1 MSISLTIL
9 GCHSATPRTFA
20 HPTSQYLDINNR
32 RFLIDCGEGTQVQ
45 LRKYKIKFSA
55 IDHIFI
61 SHLHGD
67 HFFGLIGLISTLGL
81 LNRKN
86 DLHIYA
92 PTGLKEII
100 TLQLRTSNSWP
111 QFNIIYHELN
121 SSKSELIFEDNKVK
135 VFTIPLEHRVYT
147 NGFLFKEKVGE
158 RKLNIDA
165 IKDNLE
171 IEICDYQNLKDGK
184 DFIKGNGQILTND
197 ELTFSPNKTLSYAFC
212 SDTIYKP
219 EITSIIK
226 DVDLL
231 YHESTFLKDR
241 QETATNTKHATAE
254 EAAKIA
260 KKANVGQLIL
270 GHFSSRYDNLEL
282 FKQEAE
288 TVFDNVILAKE
299 GKVIKIDSKV
309 PDKFI
314 VAHQL

>member
-20 HPTSQYLDINNR
+20 HPTSQYLEINNR

-45 LRKYKIKFSA
+45 LRKYKIKFSS
-55 IDHIFI
+55 IDHVFI

-67 HFFGLIGLISTLGL
+67 HFFGLIGLISTFGL

-111 QFNIIYHELN
+111 QFNIVFHELQ
-121 SSKSELIFEDNKVK
+121 SDKSELIFEDENVE

-147 NGFLFKEKVGE
+147 NGFLFKEKIGQ
-158 RKLNIDA
+158 RKLNIEA
-165 IKDNLE
+165 IKANPE

-184 DFIKGNGQILTND
+184 DFVSENGKVIKNRK
-197 ELTFSPNKTLSYAFC
+197 LTFSPNKALSYAFC
-212 SDTIYKP
+212 SDTVYKP
-219 EITSIIK
+219 KITSIIK
-226 DVDLL
+226 NVDLL
-231 YHESTFLKDR
+231 YHEATFLKDR
-241 QETATNTKHATAE
+241 QETAYTTKHSTAE

-260 KKANVGQLIL
+260 KKANVGQLII
-270 GHFSSRYDNLEL
+270 GHYSSRYDNIEL

-288 TVFDNVILAKE
+288 TVFENVILAKA
-299 GKVIKIDSKV
+299 GKTIKIDSKI
-309 PDKFI
+309 PDELTI
-314 VAHQL
+314 AHQN